1 MNISYAALLDQVKS
15 YQPAK
20 YHATRNY
27 TNGAV
32 TSWSP
37 YISRGLLSPVL
48 VMEQLKEQY
57 SYQEWVGFMQQMAWR
72 EYFQRV
78 WQHQGDLI
86 LQDLKSLQTNVILE
100 QLPLPIHNASTGII
114 ALDHAITQLYDNGY
128 LHNHL
133 RMYLSMLHS
142 NIFKAAWLPGAKWMY
157 AHLLDHDPA
166 ANFLSWQW
174 VAGTFSNKKYIANQE
189 NINKYTNT
197 KQVDTFL
204 DTEYENLTEAIYN
217 TAGQIKSNHTG
228 KWSAPLNHH
237 FDIDTNIILKN
248 IKEKNLHQIF
258 DLNQVLPNQPFCVY
272 NSFNLD
278 PIWHADASVN
288 RILLIEPNHLNQFPI
303 TEKVLQFV
311 IDLAMTN
318 IPGIQIFIGN
328 FEDLNQVLETNSIT
342 TNVSTENAVDAA
354 SENYKPIV
362 YFKEHPTT
370 KHYQGIREERDW
382 LFPKVDGYFPSFFGY
397 WKKCERYLK

>member
-1 MNISYAALLDQVKS
+1 MNISYASLLEQVKS
-15 YQPAK
+15 YQPGK
-20 YHATRNY
+20 YHSTRNY
-27 TNGAV
+27 INGAV

-37 YISRGLLSPVL
+37 YISRGFLSPVL
-48 VMEQLKEQY
+48 VMDQLKKQH
-57 SYQEWVGFMQQMAWR
+57 SYQEWIGFMQQMAWR

-86 LQDLKSLQTNVILE
+86 LQDLKSVQSDVNLE
-100 QLPLPIHNASTGII
+100 QLPTPINNASTGIK
-114 ALDHAITQLYDNGY
+114 ALDYAITQLYDTGY

-174 VAGTFSNKKYIANQE
+174 VAGTFSSKKYIANQE

-197 KQVDTFL
+197 KQEGTFL
-204 DTEYENLTEAIYN
+204 DTEYENLTESIFN
-217 TAGQIKSNHTG
+217 TSGQIRPNHTG
-228 KWSAPLNHH
+228 NWTATLDQT
-237 FDIDTNIILKN
+237 FDIDTTTILKN
-248 IKEKNLHQIF
+248 IKEKNQPQIF
-258 DLNQVLPNQPFCVY
+258 DINQVLPSQPFCIY

-278 PIWHADASVN
+278 PLWHEEVSIN
-288 RILLIEPNHLNQFPI
+288 RILLLEPKHLNQFPI

-311 IDLAMTN
+311 IDLAKTN
-318 IPGIQIFIGN
+318 ISGIQIFIGN
-328 FEDLNQVLETNSIT
+328 FEDLNLVLQTNA
-342 TNVSTENAVDAA
+342 STENVTDAA
-354 SENYKPIV
+354 SENNRPII

-370 KHYQGIREERDW
+370 KHYQGIRQERDW
-382 LFPKVDGYFPSFFGY
+382 LFPQVDGYFPSFFGY

>member
-1 MNISYAALLDQVKS
+1 MNTTYAVLLDQVKA
-15 YQPAK
+15 YQPGK
-20 YHATRNY
+20 YHTTRNY
-27 TNGAV
+27 INGAV

-37 YISRGLLSPVL
+37 YISRGFLSPVL
-48 VMEQLKEQY
+48 VMEQLKEQH
-57 SYQEWVGFMQQMAWR
+57 SYQGWIGFMQQMAWR

-86 LQDLKSLQTNVILE
+86 LQDLKSVQTDVILE
-100 QLPLPIHNASTGII
+100 QLPLPMQNASTGIHVI
-114 ALDHAITQLYDNGY
+114 DSAIHQLYDSGY

-174 VAGTFSNKKYIANQE
+174 VAGTFSSKKYIANQE
-189 NINKYTNT
+189 NMNKYTNT
-197 KQVDTFL
+197 KQVGTFL

-217 TAGQIKSNHTG
+217 VDGQIQPNHAT
-228 KWSAPLNHH
+228 KWAAPLDQH
-237 FDIDTNIILKN
+237 FDINTNTILKN
-248 IKEKNLHQIF
+248 IQEKNQIQFF
-258 DLNQVLPNQPFCVY
+258 DINQLLPNQPFCIY

-278 PIWHADASVN
+278 PLWHANASVN
-288 RILLIEPNHLNQFPI
+288 RILLLEPNHLNQFPI

-311 IDLAMTN
+311 IDLAKTN

-328 FEDLNQVLETNSIT
+328 FEDLNQVLQTNSIS
-342 TNVSTENAVDAA
+342 TNA
-354 SENYKPIV
+354 SVEDTQSEKSKPII

-370 KHYQGIREERDW
+370 KHYQGIQEERDW
-382 LFPKVDGYFPSFFGY
+382 LFPQVNGYYPSFFGY
-397 WKKCERYLK
+397 WKKCERLLK

>member
-1 MNISYAALLDQVKS
+1 MNISYAALLEQVKS
-15 YQPAK
+15 YHPGK
-20 YHATRNY
+20 YNATRNY

-32 TSWSP
+32 TNWSP
-37 YISRGLLSPVL
+37 YISRSLLSPVI
-48 VMEQLKEQY
+48 VMEQLKTKHNK
-57 SYQEWVGFMQQMAWR
+57 QEWIGFMQQMAWR

-86 LQDLKSLQTNVILE
+86 LQDLKSAQTDVILA
-100 QLPLPIHNASTGII
+100 QLPLPMQNASIGIH
-114 ALDHAITQLYDNGY
+114 ALDNAIHQLYDSGY

-142 NIFKAAWLPGAKWMY
+142 NIFKAAWLQGARWMY

-174 VAGTFSNKKYIANQE
+174 VAGTFSSKKYIANQD

-197 KQVDTFL
+197 KQEGSFL
-204 DTEYENLTEAIYN
+204 DTEYENLTAAIFN
-217 TAGQIKSNHTG
+217 VAGQIKSNHAG
-228 KWSAPLNHH
+228 KWSSPLDQN
-237 FDIDTNIILKN
+237 FDIDTNIVLKN
-248 IKEKNLHQIF
+248 IQEKNQIQIF
-258 DLNQVLPNQPFCVY
+258 DINQVLPNQPFCIY

-278 PIWHADASVN
+278 PLWHANAIVN
-288 RILLIEPNHLNQFPI
+288 RILLIEPNHFKKFPV

-311 IDLAMTN
+311 IDLAITN

-328 FEDLNQVLETNSIT
+328 FESLSQHIQ
-342 TNVSTENAVDAA
+342 ST
-354 SENYKPIV
+354 I

-370 KHYQGIREERDW
+370 LHYKGIREERDW
-382 LFPKVDGYFPSFFGY
+382 LFPQVDGYFPSFFGY

>member
-1 MNISYAALLDQVKS
+1 MNTTYAVLLDQVKA
-15 YQPAK
+15 YQPGK
-20 YHATRNY
+20 YHTTRNY
-27 TNGAV
+27 INGAV

-37 YISRGLLSPVL
+37 YISRGFLSPVL
-48 VMEQLKEQY
+48 VMEQLKEQH
-57 SYQEWVGFMQQMAWR
+57 SYQEWIGFMQQMAWR

-86 LQDLKSLQTNVILE
+86 LEDLKSLQTNVILE
-100 QLPLPIHNASTGII
+100 QLPLPMHNASTGIHVI
-114 ALDHAITQLYDNGY
+114 DNAIHQLYDSGY

-142 NIFKAAWLPGAKWMY
+142 NIFKTAWLPGAKWMY

-174 VAGTFSNKKYIANQE
+174 VAGTFSSKKYIANQE
-189 NINKYTNT
+189 NMNKYTNT
-197 KQVDTFL
+197 KQVGTFL
-204 DTEYENLTEAIYN
+204 DTEYENLTEAIFN
-217 TAGQIKSNHTG
+217 TAGQIQPNHFENV
-228 KWSAPLNHH
+228 SAPLEQH
-237 FDIDTNIILKN
+237 FDIDTHTILKN
-248 IKEKNLHQIF
+248 IKEINLPQIF
-258 DLNQVLPNQPFCVY
+258 DINQVLTNQPFCIY

-278 PIWHADASVN
+278 PLWHANASVS
-288 RILLIEPNHLNQFPI
+288 RILLLEPNHFDQFPV

-311 IDLAMTN
+311 IDLARTN

-328 FEDLNQVLETNSIT
+328 FEDLIQAIQVRSI
-342 TNVSTENAVDAA
+342 NEKVVSEITQ
-354 SENYKPIV
+354 SENKKTII

-370 KHYQGIREERDW
+370 QHYKGIQEARDW
-382 LFPKVDGYFPSFFGY
+382 LFPEVNGYYPSFFGY

>member
-1 MNISYAALLDQVKS
+1 MNISYAALLEQVKA
-15 YQPAK
+15 YQPGK

-27 TNGAV
+27 INGAV

-48 VMEQLKEQY
+48 VMEQLKEQH
-57 SYQEWVGFMQQMAWR
+57 SYQQWIGFMQQMAWR

-78 WQHQGDLI
+78 WQHQGNLI
-86 LQDLKSLQTNVILE
+86 LEDLKSPQTDVIIK
-100 QLPLPIHNASTGII
+100 QLPLPIQNASTGIH
-114 ALDHAITQLYDNGY
+114 ALDKSIAQLYDTGY

-142 NIFKAAWLPGAKWMY
+142 NIFKVAWLPGAKWMY

-174 VAGTFSNKKYIANQE
+174 VAGTFSSKKYIANQD

-197 KQVDTFL
+197 NQAGTFL
-204 DTEYENLTEAIYN
+204 DTEYENLTEAIFN
-217 TAGQIKSNHTG
+217 VAGQIKSNHTG
-228 KWSAPLNHH
+228 KWLAPLDQNC
-237 FDIDTNIILKN
+237 DIDTNTILKN
-248 IKEKNLHQIF
+248 IKEKNSFQIF
-258 DLNQVLPNQPFCVY
+258 DINQVLPSQSFCIY

-278 PIWHADASVN
+278 PLWHTEVSVN
-288 RILLIEPNHLNQFPI
+288 RILLLEPNHFNQFPI

-311 IDLAMTN
+311 IDLAKTN

-328 FEDLNQVLETNSIT
+328 FEDLNQILETNS
-342 TNVSTENAVDAA
+342 STENLANAA
-354 SENYKPIV
+354 SENKRPII

-382 LFPKVDGYFPSFFGY
+382 LFPQVSGYYPSFFGY

>member
-1 MNISYAALLDQVKS
+1 MNITYAALLEQVKS
-15 YQPAK
+15 YQPGK
-20 YHATRNY
+20 YHNTRNY

-48 VMEQLKEQY
+48 VMEQLKSSH
-57 SYQEWVGFMQQMAWR
+57 SYQAWIGFMQQMAWR

-86 LQDLKSLQTNVILE
+86 LQDLKSLQTNVMLK
-100 QLPLPIHNASTGII
+100 QLPVPLYNASTGIHAI
-114 ALDHAITQLYDNGY
+114 DHAIHQLYDTGY

-174 VAGTFSNKKYIANQE
+174 VAGTFSSKKYIANQE

-197 KQVDTFL
+197 KQGGTFL
-204 DTEYENLTEAIYN
+204 DTEYENLTDAIYKVD
-217 TAGQIKSNHTG
+217 GQIKPNHAG
-228 KWSAPLNHH
+228 KWSDSLDQN
-237 FDIDTNIILKN
+237 FDIDINTILKN
-248 IKEKNLHQIF
+248 IKEKNLPQIF
-258 DLNQVLPNQPFCVY
+258 DINQVLHNQPFCIY

-278 PIWHADASVN
+278 PLWHADASVN

-311 IDLAMTN
+311 IDLAKTN
-318 IPGIQIFIGN
+318 IPGIQLFIGN
-328 FEDLNQVLETNSIT
+328 FEDLMKVIQTNPIT
-342 TNVSTENAVDAA
+342 SKVEQAV
-354 SENYKPIV
+354 SENNKPII

-370 KHYQGIREERDW
+370 KHYQGIQEDRDW
-382 LFPKVDGYFPSFFGY
+382 LFPQVDGYFPSFFGY

>member
-1 MNISYAALLDQVKS
+1 MNITYAALLDQVKS
-15 YQPAK
+15 YQPGK
-20 YHATRNY
+20 YHTTRNY

-37 YISRGLLSPVL
+37 YISRGFLSPVL
-48 VMEQLKEQY
+48 VMEQLKTKYNQ
-57 SYQEWVGFMQQMAWR
+57 QEWIGFMQQMAWR

-86 LQDLKSLQTNVILE
+86 LQDLKSLQTDVILV
-100 QLPLPIHNASTGII
+100 QLPKPIHNANTGIY
-114 ALDHAITQLYDNGY
+114 ALDNAIHQLYDTGY

-174 VAGTFSNKKYIANQE
+174 VAGTFSSKKYIANQE
-189 NINKYTNT
+189 NMNKYTNT
-197 KQVDTFL
+197 KQTNTFL
-204 DTEYENLTEAIYN
+204 DTAYENLTEAIFN
-217 TAGQIKSNHTG
+217 LDSQVKSNHFTN
-228 KWSAPLNHH
+228 WSEPLDQD
-237 FDIDTNIILKN
+237 FQIDINNIFKN
-248 IKEKNLHQIF
+248 IHDKNLPLIF
-258 DLNQVLPNQPFCVY
+258 DSNQLLPNQPFCIY
-272 NSFNLD
+272 NSFNVD
-278 PIWHADASVN
+278 PNWHADASVN
-288 RILLIEPNHLNQFPI
+288 RILLLEPRHFNQFPI
-303 TEKVLQFV
+303 TEKVVQFV
-311 IDLAMTN
+311 IDLATTN

-328 FEDLNQVLETNSIT
+328 FEALIQAIQIKPIT
-342 TNVSTENAVDAA
+342 AKTEVELTQ
-354 SENYKPIV
+354 SENKKPIL

-370 KHYQGIREERDW
+370 KHYQGIQEERDW
-382 LFPKVDGYFPSFFGY
+382 LFPQVNGYYPSFFGY

>member
-1 MNISYAALLDQVKS
+1 M
-15 YQPAK
+15 
-20 YHATRNY
+20 
-27 TNGAV
+27 G
-32 TSWSP
+32 
-37 YISRGLLSPVL
+37 
-48 VMEQLKEQY
+48 QLKAQH
-57 SYQEWVGFMQQMAWR
+57 SYQEWIGFMQQMAWR

-86 LQDLKSLQTNVILE
+86 LQDLKSQQTNVILE
-100 QLPLPIHNASTGII
+100 QLPLPMQNASTGIH
-114 ALDHAITQLYDNGY
+114 ALDHAIAQLYDTGY

-174 VAGTFSNKKYIANQE
+174 VAGTFSSKKYIANQE

-197 KQVDTFL
+197 KQEGTFL
-204 DTEYENLTEAIYN
+204 DTEYENLLEAIFN
-217 TAGQIKSNHTG
+217 AAGQVKSNHLINWT
-228 KWSAPLNHH
+228 APLDQKFEVDTTAILQSIQQKNQSKI
-237 FDIDTNIILKN
+237 FDI
-248 IKEKNLHQIF
+248 
-258 DLNQVLPNQPFCVY
+258 NQVMANKAFCIY

-278 PIWHADASVN
+278 PLWHANEEVN
-288 RILLIEPNHLNQFPI
+288 RILLIEPNHFEQFPV

-311 IDLAMTN
+311 IDLAITN
-318 IPGIQIFIGN
+318 IPCIQIFIGN
-328 FEDLNQVLETNSIT
+328 YEDLSQHIQTSI
-342 TNVSTENAVDAA
+342 
-354 SENYKPIV
+354 

-370 KHYQGIREERDW
+370 QHYLGIREERDW
-382 LFPKVDGYFPSFFGY
+382 LFPQVDNYFPSFFGY

>member
-1 MNISYAALLDQVKS
+1 MNINYAALIEQVKS
-15 YQPAK
+15 YQPGK
-20 YHATRNY
+20 YHSTRNY

-37 YISRGLLSPVL
+37 YISRGFLSPVL
-48 VMEQLKEQY
+48 VMEQLKEQH
-57 SYQEWVGFMQQMAWR
+57 SYQEWIGFMQQMAWR

-100 QLPLPIHNASTGII
+100 QLPLPMRNASTGIN
-114 ALDHAITQLYDNGY
+114 ALDNSIAQLYDTGY

-174 VAGTFSNKKYIANQE
+174 VAGTFSSKKYIANQE

-197 KQVDTFL
+197 KQVGTFL
-204 DTEYENLTEAIYN
+204 DTEYENLTDAIFN
-217 TAGQIKSNHTG
+217 AAGQIKSNHTG
-228 KWSAPLNHH
+228 KWSEP
-237 FDIDTNIILKN
+237 FDQKFIIDTNTILKN
-248 IKEKNLHQIF
+248 IKQKNIAQIF
-258 DLNQVLPNQPFCVY
+258 EHKTILSNKPFCIY

-278 PIWHADASVN
+278 PLWHKDEAVN
-288 RILLIEPNHLNQFPI
+288 RILLIEPNHFEQFPV
-303 TEKVLQFV
+303 TDKVLQFV
-311 IDLAMTN
+311 LDLAMTN
-318 IPGIQIFIGN
+318 IPDIKIFIGN
-328 FEDLNQVLETNSIT
+328 FEDLTQVIQENLT
-342 TNVSTENAVDAA
+342 TSNTLAENTKP
-354 SENYKPIV
+354 ENKKPVI

-370 KHYQGIREERDW
+370 KHYQGIRDERDW
-382 LFPKVDGYFPSFFGY
+382 LFPKVNGYFPSFFGY
-397 WKKCERYLK
+397 WKKCEKLLK